1 MRKHGPDSDA
11 ITVRSGDAIPFLDGD
26 DTTAVSTY
34 VGGQLAHLKPL
45 DSAELDDILHYSTIH
60 ADGNTAFFKSNGFP
74 NMSETDAENDVNFDI
89 DISL

>member
-1 MRKHGPDSDA
+1 MPECVA
-11 ITVRSGDAIPFLDGD
+11 ITVRSVDGIPFLDGD

-45 DSAELDDILHYSTIH
+45 DSAELDDLLHYSTIH
-60 ADGNTAFFKSNGFP
+60 ADGNTTFFKSNGFP